1 MQRRKIAV
9 ACLSLLLVGLAIS
22 TTTINRAHAFTSGKN
37 SVTISN
43 ILANFVLPPPSGS
56 TINVAQAGTTL
67 PVNVVVQASLFN
79 TPAYTRNVTIGFKG
93 DWMVSYQNAS
103 ILPLTAGQIGS
114 TTLSIVLPSAGSLS
128 APHTWSVEIW
138 DGPATGTV
146 SGCTPGDAENNP
158 APNPGPPKSCF
169 ILSSG
174 ELTILTGDQYSA
186 AQARSAALAAVS
198 GIGIGFGF
206 SLNQAAQGQLL
217 QANAERNLGDQS
229 WASGDFAGAKTHY
242 QNSQNDANAAL
253 ATQVNLGGSTTNAGI
268 VSTIL
273 AGTGTALFGIGGLLA
288 GIGGFFYLRR
298 KPKA

>member
-1 MQRRKIAV
+1 
-9 ACLSLLLVGLAIS
+9 
-22 TTTINRAHAFTSGKN
+22 
-37 SVTISN
+37 
-43 ILANFVLPPPSGS
+43 
-56 TINVAQAGTTL
+56 
-67 PVNVVVQASLFN
+67 
-79 TPAYTRNVTIGFKG
+79 
-93 DWMVSYQNAS
+93 
-103 ILPLTAGQIGS
+103 
-114 TTLSIVLPSAGSLS
+114 
-128 APHTWSVEIW
+128 
-138 DGPATGTV
+138 
-146 SGCTPGDAENNP
+146 
-158 APNPGPPKSCF
+158 
-169 ILSSG
+169 
-174 ELTILTGDQYSA
+174 
-186 AQARSAALAAVS
+186 VS

-217 QANAERNLGDQS
+217 QANAEMNLGDQS